1 MPRLNKLRRVDF
13 SVHVYDRNA
22 GYRESLLM
30 FFEGKG
36 QYARN
41 DAKEAV
47 EGQGFNACQTY
58 VSSDRAASTTVNCL
72 CVIGTIARAFQL
84 LPGPIWRPF
93 FGDDGEVNFSQYI
106 DADDPQSKKIWSA
119 LNEMIAS
126 ANINAARPVDM

>member
-22 GYRESLLM
+22 GYREILLM

-93 FGDDGEVNFSQYI
+93 L
-106 DADDPQSKKIWSA
+106 A
-119 LNEMIAS
+119 MT
-126 ANINAARPVDM
+126 ARSTSVSISMRTIPRVRKSGQLLTR